1 MSNPYHEDEL
11 ECCLCGEVGVELR
24 WKGWATNTK
33 PCDPICE
40 DCYCD
45 PSTDEAAG
53 PSFDDLSLAANPSN
67 VVKGMWGRY
76 SPDEIEAASYR
87 EIKK

>member
-11 ECCLCGEVGVELR
+11 ECCFCGEVGVELR

-33 PCDPICE
+33 PGDLICE

-53 PSFDDLSLAANPSN
+53 PAFDDLPLAANPSN
-67 VVKGMWGRY
+67 AVKGMWGRFH
-76 SPDEIEAASYR
+76 PDEIEAASYR

>member
-1 MSNPYHEDEL
+1 MNPHHEDAP
-11 ECCLCGEVGVELR
+11 ECCFCSAVGEELR
-24 WKGWATNTK
+24 WYGWATETK
-33 PCDPICE
+33 PSDPICE

-53 PSFDDLSLAANPSN
+53 PAFDDLPLAYSARIETPR
-67 VVKGMWGRY
+67 GMWGRF
-76 SPDEIEAASYR
+76 SPDEIEAASYK